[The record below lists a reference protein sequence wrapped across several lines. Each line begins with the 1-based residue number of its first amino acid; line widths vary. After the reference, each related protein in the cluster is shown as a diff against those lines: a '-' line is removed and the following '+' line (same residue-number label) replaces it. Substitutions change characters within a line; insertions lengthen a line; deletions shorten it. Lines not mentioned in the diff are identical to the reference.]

1 MWATIRHTTVAVF
14 SERKQVPQMLMV
26 PSLNANEVGV
36 YIVGNICSK
45 VKQAF
50 RLV

>member
-1 MWATIRHTTVAVF
+1 
-14 SERKQVPQMLMV
+14 MLMV

-50 RLV
+50 RLVWWSASFASYQNYS